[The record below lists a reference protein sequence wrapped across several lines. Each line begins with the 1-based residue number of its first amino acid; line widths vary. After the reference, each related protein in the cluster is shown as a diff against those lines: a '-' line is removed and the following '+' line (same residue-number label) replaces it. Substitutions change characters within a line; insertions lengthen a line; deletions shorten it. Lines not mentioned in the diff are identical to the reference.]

1 MKQTIGNTLFLL
13 FQGVFTPIYA
23 LIVCASF
30 WLPARTRNLICA
42 AYVRVLLAAA
52 RRLCGLHYEIR
63 GRENIPSGAFV
74 VLSKHSS
81 TWETLM
87 LESMFAPG
95 SFVAK
100 RELLWVPFFGWG
112 FALASP
118 ITIDRRAGALAM
130 EKMVIQGRERLRDG
144 FTIVVFPEG
153 TRIAPGKRGKY
164 KTGGVRLAQ
173 GCGVPVLPV
182 AHNAGWCWPRH
193 PWRKYAGTITLTIL
207 PPIETTGRDTVEL
220 NAQIEAVIE
229 AEVERLGSGRG
240 RVPTSATPP
249 EPRA

>member
-1 MKQTIGNTLFLL
+1 MQAIRNTLFLL
-13 FQGVFTPIYA
+13 LQVLITPPYA
-23 LIVCASF
+23 VLVCVGF
-30 WLPARTRNLICA
+30 WLPARQRNLLCA
-42 AYVRVLLAAA
+42 FYTRILLALA
-52 RRLCGLHYEIR
+52 RSICGIRYDIR
-63 GRENIPSGAFV
+63 GLENIPKTPFI

-87 LESMFAPG
+87 LASIFAPA

-100 RELLWVPFFGWG
+100 RELLWIPFFGWG

-118 ITIDRRAGALAM
+118 ITIDRRAGVQAM
-130 EKMVIQGRERLRDG
+130 DKMIEQGKERLWQRG

-153 TRIAPGKRGKY
+153 TRIPPGKRGIY

-193 PWRKYAGTITLTIL
+193 PWRKYAGLITLSIL
-207 PPIETTGRDTVEL
+207 PPVETAGRDIIEL
-220 NAQIEAVIE
+220 NGEIENLIE
-229 AEVERLGSGRG
+229 AEVERLGNGRG
-240 RVPTSATPP
+240 K
-249 EPRA
+249 